1 MLPEYQKVLDKIES
15 TSIGVVRDLNLPINS
30 IVIEKN
36 SKFKIIVTE
45 IYPKE
50 KMVEIGYYNYIDN
63 EYDFN
68 SDVIEM
74 NQLNDDVLS
83 EIILH
88 LENYLV
94 DEEKTLKKILS

>member
-1 MLPEYQKVLDKIES
+1 VLPEYQKVLDKIELN
-15 TSIGVVRDLNLPINS
+15 SIGVVSDLKLPINS
-30 IVIEKN
+30 IVIET
-36 SKFKIIVTE
+36 SGKFKIIVTE

-50 KMVEIGYYNYIDN
+50 KMVEIGYYNHLDN

-74 NQLNDDVLS
+74 NQLDDDVLS

-88 LENYLV
+88 LENYLI
-94 DEEKTLKKILS
+94 DEEKTLKNILL